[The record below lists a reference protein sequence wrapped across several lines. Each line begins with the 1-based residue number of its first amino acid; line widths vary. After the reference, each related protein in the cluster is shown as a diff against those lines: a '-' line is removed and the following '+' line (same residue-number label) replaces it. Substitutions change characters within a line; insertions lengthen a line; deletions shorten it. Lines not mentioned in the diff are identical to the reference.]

1 MRNCKYTNSKAL
13 FQLRPSI
20 VRILRHSPHTP
31 AFSSYPGI
39 LFFLHDPHLPAQ
51 PHFGASLLTSTGSP
65 SVQGTVG
72 RTLQDL
78 LPRKYLLPF
87 PGREA
92 EIQKPRPEALHGL
105 PGRMHQILGVE
116 TVVPQFVQHDFVGW
130 EVVRPPGI
138 FSADPVDSQ
147 KQCALAEL
155 VAVGTVCLLYTSPSP
170 RDRG

>member
-1 MRNCKYTNSKAL
+1 M
-13 FQLRPSI
+13 
-20 VRILRHSPHTP
+20 
-31 AFSSYPGI
+31 
-39 LFFLHDPHLPAQ
+39 
-51 PHFGASLLTSTGSP
+51 
-65 SVQGTVG
+65 QGTVG

-78 LPRKYLLPF
+78 FPENYLLPF
-87 PGREA
+87 PGRET

-155 VAVGTVCLLYTSPSP
+155 VAVGAVFQVPDGRHREYEFLRRILLHHPFQKRHGAFHVKTVADELPSVDFQTVRYGSSALNMPEAKGCAQCDNHFRGLLPHL
-170 RDRG
+170 